1 MGRKSNKKIPQNVF
15 KKGYVPWNAGTKIY
29 CLSGHRCGKAH
40 FYSATKHAVTALT
53 EGIRWELREINSH
66 IKITTDLTSSH
77 RERNIECNNNNQDTL
92 NILSFNCKNIKTT
105 GQFFQEIE
113 KSIDIILIQEHWLFH
128 FELEQLKELHPKLVG
143 VGKAVDSDNPIAAS
157 HVPRGYG
164 GVAVL
169 WQKSIDRYIKPL
181 PDGSSRLQ
189 CIELTIDKPQIIIS
203 AYLPTKSSNDS
214 YDIFLDCLDQIYEI
228 VQKYG
233 GTHEIIVGGDL
244 NEDLYNPSNNS
255 RRKHKLNDLMVE
267 CNLKTNSKG
276 LTFINVNGIDTSEID
291 YFLYTDPKCEP
302 SKRLIDL
309 PSNVSD
315 HHPISM
321 RIKCNI
327 TREQQSRNS
336 EKQKHKIR
344 WNKVDKSRY
353 EETISRNIGDF
364 IERLNSD
371 KVNIEVITLQAMD
384 LLSNTAK
391 QLDQKKTYGK
401 NKLKLNVWNKEIS
414 ESLEANKLAYKNWK
428 SAGRPPN
435 IDNILLTEKETH

>member
-1 MGRKSNKKIPQNVF
+1 MLEETKNERTWFQSHIHKLETRIKELERSNEILRKDVQLIHRTESSNPTIVHTNQDDQHVRSTPKDNNFLLNNLQDRVSNFILRQIDTQLSKMEGNFNFENEKFDKSPPKATQAPSSGQNQNVHIPQQNKAKPSVQID
-15 KKGYVPWNAGTKIY
+15 TD
-29 CLSGHRCGKAH
+29 SGLPNDNYQFFFRVESHGKQ
-40 FYSATKHAVTALT
+40 
-53 EGIRWELREINSH
+53 
-66 IKITTDLTSSH
+66 TDLTSSH

-244 NEDLYNPSNNS
+244 NEDLYNPSN
-255 RRKHKLNDLMVE
+255 K
-267 CNLKTNSKG
+267 
-276 LTFINVNGIDTSEID
+276 
-291 YFLYTDPKCEP
+291 
-302 SKRLIDL
+302 
-309 PSNVSD
+309 
-315 HHPISM
+315 
-321 RIKCNI
+321 
-327 TREQQSRNS
+327 QQT
-336 EKQKHKIR
+336 Q
-344 WNKVDKSRY
+344 
-353 EETISRNIGDF
+353 T
-364 IERLNSD
+364 
-371 KVNIEVITLQAMD
+371 
-384 LLSNTAK
+384 
-391 QLDQKKTYGK
+391 
-401 NKLKLNVWNKEIS
+401 
-414 ESLEANKLAYKNWK
+414 
-428 SAGRPPN
+428 
-435 IDNILLTEKETH
+435 